1 MQAFANILVYHPAA
15 IGDCML
21 ATPVATTLKLNYPAA
36 QLTYWTHSSLRPIL
50 LELCP
55 AVDEV
60 IEYARDAS
68 LFENM
73 KTFERVKPDLFVD
86 LSNSFKS
93 TAFTWLTRIK
103 VLRYE
108 KQAPNVRPI
117 KHATANFLDTIKP
130 VCKEYPEHIFPTIFP
145 DALALDV
152 VHRVIAEHGFGPLP
166 MIGIVPGVGKL
177 RPHRAWI
184 YDGWKYLL
192 QHILGWQSHLPVLI
206 GGADEQALCAGLN
219 SELENRCLDLSGRLS
234 LTETAAFL
242 KKCKVV
248 ISGDTG
254 PAHIAVA
261 VGTKV
266 IGLYGPT
273 YPERSGP
280 YGCMSTTLNQSAS
293 CQCRDQKSCKYTGP
307 GSPGECM
314 NRIQLHEII
323 AYLKAELESQEMM
336 H

>member
-1 MQAFANILVYHPAA
+1 MQAFGNILIYHPAA

-60 IEYARDAS
+60 VDYVRDAS
-68 LFENM
+68 LFQHM
-73 KTFERVKPDLFVD
+73 KTFEQLQPDLFVD

-93 TAFTWLTRIK
+93 SAFTWMTKIK

-108 KQAPNVRPI
+108 KQAPQVRPI
-117 KHATANFLDTIKP
+117 KHATANFLDTIRP
-130 VCKEYPEHIFPTIFP
+130 VCNEYPEHLFPTIFP
-145 DALALDV
+145 DAFAVDV
-152 VHRVIAEHGFGPLP
+152 VHKVISEHGFGPQP

-192 QHILGWQSHLPVLI
+192 QHILGWGSHLPVLI
-206 GGADEQALCAGLN
+206 GGPEEQALCAELN
-219 SELENRCLDLSGRLS
+219 SELDGRCLNLAGRLS

-242 KKCKVV
+242 KKCKIVV
-248 ISGDTG
+248 SGDTG

-261 VGTKV
+261 VGTQV

-273 YPERSGP
+273 FPARSGP
-280 YGCMSTTLNQSAS
+280 YGCSSTTLDQSAS
-293 CQCRDQKSCKYTGP
+293 CQCMDQKMCKYTQP
-307 GSPGECM
+307 GTPGECM
-314 NRIQLHEII
+314 HRIQLPEII
-323 AYLKAELESQEMM
+323 ALLKAELDAQETLN
-336 H
+336 